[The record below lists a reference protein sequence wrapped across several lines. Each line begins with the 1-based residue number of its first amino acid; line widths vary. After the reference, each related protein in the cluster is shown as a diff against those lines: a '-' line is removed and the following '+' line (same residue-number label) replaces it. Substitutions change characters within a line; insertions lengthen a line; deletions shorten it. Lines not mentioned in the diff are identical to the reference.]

1 MKRFISFVT
10 CLLLLAGIPFCTFAE
25 DQPERLI
32 IAMINYETG
41 AQNFSIEEAFFKAH
55 PNATIEY
62 RIYSSEQFNGVL
74 MNGQCDFDLAVA
86 TYSVERAML
95 ERGYIQTL
103 DTIGLMEYPEQL
115 IDLSHLLMVDGKLIG
130 IPLWEVQSCYF
141 WDAGLARKAGI
152 SYPASA
158 GYWTWEDFASAAEGH
173 GRRRRTG
180 CVFDVRN
187 DVSGLSVFAECQSG
201 YDTELFAAP
210 CR

>member
-1 MKRFISFVT
+1 MKRLISFVS
-10 CLLLLAGIPFCTFAE
+10 CLLLLASIPFCAFAE
-25 DQPERLI
+25 DEPERVV

-103 DTIGLMEYPEQL
+103 DTIGLMEYL
-115 IDLSHLLMVDGKLIG
+115 NS
-130 IPLWEVQSCYF
+130 
-141 WDAGLARKAGI
+141 
-152 SYPASA
+152 
-158 GYWTWEDFASAAEGH
+158 
-173 GRRRRTG
+173 
-180 CVFDVRN
+180 
-187 DVSGLSVFAECQSG
+187 
-201 YDTELFAAP
+201 
-210 CR
+210 